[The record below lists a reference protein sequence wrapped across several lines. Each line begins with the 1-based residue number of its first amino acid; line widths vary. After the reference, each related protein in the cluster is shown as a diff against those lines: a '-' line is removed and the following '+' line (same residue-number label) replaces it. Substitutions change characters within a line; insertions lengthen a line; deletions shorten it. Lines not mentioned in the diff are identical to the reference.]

1 MKLNISNLLTLAR
14 ILVIPIIVVCIYL
27 KSPFYGW
34 VAFVLFCLASITDYF
49 DGYIARIRNEITNFG
64 TFLDPIADK
73 LLVAAVILILTSKKI
88 IVDWET
94 IPALIILLREI
105 VVSGLREY
113 LAGIKVS
120 VPVTKIAKF
129 NILKHTSSSYF
140 RIEVKDLPGVLS
152 SITKIFAKNK
162 ISIKNLLQSPNKRN
176 KKATIIIITHKNL
189 EKNYNNLF
197 SNLIK
202 NKFVL
207 KKPTF
212 IRIEKV

>member
-14 ILVIPIIVVCIYL
+14 ILVIPVIVVCIYL

-34 VAFVLFCLASITDYF
+34 IAFVLFCLASITDYF

-88 IVDWET
+88 IVDWEN

-120 VPVTKIAKF
+120 VPVTRIAKF
-129 NILKHTSSSYF
+129 KTAIQLIALALLILSESQIT
-140 RIEVKDLPGVLS
+140 ILPIILIG
-152 SITKIFAKNK
+152 KIALWVAG
-162 ISIKNLLQSPNKRN
+162 ILTLYTGLDYLRSGLRHL
-176 KKATIIIITHKNL
+176 
-189 EKNYNNLF
+189 
-197 SNLIK
+197 
-202 NKFVL
+202 
-207 KKPTF
+207 
-212 IRIEKV
+212 